1 MRERLQSGEQ
11 FLGELAVS
19 SGKLPAIG
27 DSDDGHAV
35 APGLA
40 PVIKGSVGCKVHHPE
55 FSVRTFDQSG
65 YSVVKLP
72 DRVQVTFDHGPLGM
86 APLFNHGHADALSV
100 LLYKNGLP
108 FRIDPGTYRYNG
120 AEDFRAYFK
129 GTHAHNTITV
139 DGQDQACQAT
149 GFIWGK
155 PYGIHGFEKS
165 ESEGRIVL
173 MAAHDGYKR
182 LPKPVTHTRRIE
194 FYDSGFCMLRD
205 TFSGRGVHDFEIHFH
220 LHPDV
225 RITQVESLQDPL
237 REWFVL
243 ENQGVRVFLKLLEGT
258 FQVIRGQQDPLLG
271 WYSAAYGDIR
281 ETAVL
286 HCRRCGRAEKTCFET
301 IVCYADK

>member
-1 MRERLQSGEQ
+1 MARSAWLLS
-11 FLGELAVS
+11 LTTVTPMHS
-19 SGKLPAIG
+19 SA
-27 DSDDGHAV
+27 
-35 APGLA
+35 
-40 PVIKGSVGCKVHHPE
+40 
-55 FSVRTFDQSG
+55 
-65 YSVVKLP
+65 
-72 DRVQVTFDHGPLGM
+72 
-86 APLFNHGHADALSV
+86 

-108 FRIDPGTYRYNG
+108 FLIDPGTYRYNG

-129 GTHAHNTITV
+129 GTHAHNTIAV

-149 GFIWGK
+149 GFIWDK

-194 FYDSGFCMLRD
+194 FYDSGFCVLRD

-237 REWFVL
+237 REWFML

-258 FQVIRGQQDPLLG
+258 FQVIRGRQDPLLG